1 MLAESVWAEV
11 KICGEHLRL
20 FSEHSPLGVHAPVYH
35 AAAKS
40 WIAPCEPMVTSTR
53 EKRER
58 RRTRGRIIHLSG
70 LRVHQAGQSLDDGTP
85 KSREHSLHNLGKIVS
100 SEGPRFPR
108 QRYAA
113 YAIWRDVTTHV
124 GVSPAREFRAL
135 VPNLAL
141 AAYPSSAG
149 CPVEP
154 LTSHGP

>member
-70 LRVHQAGQSLDDGTP
+70 LRVYQAGQSLDDSTPRVANTPCTILERLFPARGQDFPDNGTP
-85 KSREHSLHNLGKIVS
+85 
-100 SEGPRFPR
+100 
-108 QRYAA
+108 
-113 YAIWRDVTTHV
+113 
-124 GVSPAREFRAL
+124 
-135 VPNLAL
+135 
-141 AAYPSSAG
+141 
-149 CPVEP
+149 
-154 LTSHGP
+154 LTLYGGM